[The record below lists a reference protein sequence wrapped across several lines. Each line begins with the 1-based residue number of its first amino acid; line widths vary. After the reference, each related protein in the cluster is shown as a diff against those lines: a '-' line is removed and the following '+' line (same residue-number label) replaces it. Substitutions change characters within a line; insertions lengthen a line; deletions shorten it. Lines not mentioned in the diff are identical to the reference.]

1 MTEVDEVFRQSD
13 VISLHCPL
21 TAATKEIVN
30 SQRLGLMKPTSFLIN
45 TSRGPLIDE
54 GALADALNSG
64 KIAGAGLDVMSVEPP
79 PVDHPLYRAKN
90 CLITP
95 HYAWATKAARQRL
108 MDVSV
113 RNLKAFLDGAPQNVV
128 SAT

>member
-1 MTEVDEVFRQSD
+1 MAEVDEVFRQSD

-21 TAATKEIVN
+21 TPATKEIVN
-30 SQRLGLMKPTSFLIN
+30 AQRLGLMKATAFLIN
-45 TSRGPLIDE
+45 TSRGPLINE
-54 GALADALNSG
+54 SALADALNSG
-64 KIAGAGLDVMSVEPP
+64 KIAGAGLDVLSIEPP
-79 PVDHPLYRAKN
+79 PADHPLYGAKN

-113 RNLKAFLDGAPQNVV
+113 KNLKAFLDGAPQNVV
-128 SAT
+128 S